1 MEVSAFFL
9 IDHFSM
15 QHSFKTFCAIVV
27 SICLF
32 ISCDDGDVIVSNF
45 NFDEETS
52 LSLCGD
58 NDENLLYTIDQE
70 TNEAISFRFSDDDFD
85 GSFEGLDAPEPI
97 SIDLGTSNKLNYRIL
112 SEPADG
118 AQYFCQ
124 DVPPSSPDVEQEF
137 VSTSGGNAILSI
149 SVTEQDDD
157 DGIPADQEDLN
168 DNGNLF
174 DDDTD
179 GDGIPNFIDT
189 DDDNDNVPTSVE
201 IINNDGDELPD
212 TDEDGTPDYLDPD
225 DDGDG
230 VLTRNEDLNAFE
242 NADDNGNPVLNPQDD
257 TNADGLPNYLNP
269 QATESIQIDQF
280 RPNEISRTFRT
291 QVVVRNV
298 TLEQVNGDQTITLEE
313 LRLGFYEITSNQE
326 EIPME

>member
-1 MEVSAFFL
+1 MKVSAFFN
-9 IDHFSM
+9 IYIYPMD
-15 QHSFKTFCAIVV
+15 HSFKTFCAIVV
-27 SICLF
+27 SICF
-32 ISCDDGDVIVSNF
+32 CISCDDGDIVVSNF

-58 NDENLLYTIDQE
+58 NDVNLLYTIDQE
-70 TNEAISFRFSDDDFD
+70 TNEAISFQFSDDDFD

-97 SIDLGTSNKLNYRIL
+97 NIDLGTSNKLNYRIL
-112 SEPADG
+112 SEAVDG

-157 DGIPADQEDLN
+157 DGIPTGQEDLN

-179 GDGIPNFIDT
+179 GDGIPNFIDI

-242 NADDNGNPVLNPQDD
+242 NGDDNGNPVLNPQDD

-280 RPNEISRTFRT
+280 RPNVISRTFRT
-291 QVVVRNV
+291 QVVLRNV

-313 LRLGFYEITSNQE
+313 LRLGFYEITSDEE

>member
-1 MEVSAFFL
+1 MELSRKILFFL
-9 IDHFSM
+9 VG
-15 QHSFKTFCAIVV
+15 C
-27 SICLF
+27 ICLLN
-32 ISCDDGDVIVSNF
+32 SCDDGDIVVSNF

-58 NDENLLYTIDQE
+58 NDMNLLYTIDQE
-70 TNEAISFRFSDDDFD
+70 TNEAISFQFSDDNFD
-85 GSFEGLDAPEPI
+85 GRFQGLDAPEPT
-97 SIDLGTSNKLNYRIL
+97 SIDMGSSNKLTYRIL

-137 VSTSGGNAILSI
+137 VSTSGGTAILSI

-157 DGIPADQEDLN
+157 DGIPAAQEDLN
-168 DNGNLF
+168 NNGNLF

-201 IINNDGDELPD
+201 IINNEGDEIPD
-212 TDEDGTPDYLDPD
+212 TDEDGTLDYLDPD
-225 DDGDG
+225 DDDDG

-269 QATESIQIDQF
+269 QATESINIDQF
-280 RPNEISRTFRT
+280 RPNVISRTFRT
-291 QVVVRNV
+291 QIVIRNV

-313 LRLGFYEITSNQE
+313 LRLGFYEITSNE
-326 EIPME
+326 EEVPMQ